1 MPQVTFASPNWLSS
15 FPHVVEPYPD
25 EWFAGLLLRGDETNH
40 RESGTTWR
48 YLLRSTTHPG
58 FGPGSS
64 FIVIPEAMLS
74 YLAQRL
80 TISRE
85 RLLATTYVG
94 ALARLYATESPHAGH
109 LLGPRRGV
117 TIPPLLEKSSGN
129 RASATVVGFHICP
142 ICIAQARLLRRTAV
156 LPHLRYCPTHHVAFH
171 THCTC
176 GSPLILFTRRQR
188 PFVCFTCDLDWA
200 QLPHIQPD
208 PDQAIR
214 ERDLWTLSEFFLVK
228 GTNELKASALSL
240 VRYHVRTYQPLP
252 SKLVSGRTLFALTG
266 DLDHFS
272 LGYVVDLLVS
282 FGISQS
288 DIVRNTLSAEKYSAR

>member
-1 MPQVTFASPNWLSS
+1 MPQTTATSPNWPTS

-25 EWFAGLLLRGDETNH
+25 EWFAGLLLRCDEANH

-64 FIVIPEAMLS
+64 LIVIPEAMLIS
-74 YLAQRL
+74 LAQKL

-85 RLLATTYVG
+85 QLLATTYTHE
-94 ALARLYATESPHAGH
+94 LARLYTPFRPRAGN

-117 TIPPLLEKSSGN
+117 TIPPLLSKSIGN
-129 RASATVVGFHICP
+129 PASATMVGFHICP
-142 ICIAQARLLRRTAV
+142 ICIEQARLLRRTAV
-156 LPHLRYCPTHHVAFH
+156 LPHLKYCPTHHVAFH

-176 GSPLILFTRRQR
+176 GSPLILFTRRQQ
-188 PFVCFTCDLDWA
+188 PFVCFTCGLDWA

-208 PDQAIR
+208 P
-214 ERDLWTLSEFFLVK
+214 EETMLESDLWALYEFFLVK
-228 GTNELKASALSL
+228 GTKELKTVALSL
-240 VRYHVRTYQPLP
+240 VRDFVKTHRPFPL
-252 SKLVSGRTLFALTG
+252 KLMSGRTLFALTSNL
-266 DLDHFS
+266 DLFS

-282 FGISQS
+282 FGISPDEIMHHALNS
-288 DIVRNTLSAEKYSAR
+288 S